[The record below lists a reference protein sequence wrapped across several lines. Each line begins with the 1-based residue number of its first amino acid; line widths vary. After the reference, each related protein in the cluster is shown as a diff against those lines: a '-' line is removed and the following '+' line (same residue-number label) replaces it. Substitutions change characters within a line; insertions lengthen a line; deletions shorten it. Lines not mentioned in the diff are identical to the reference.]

1 MRSMT
6 VAPSNTWVDK
16 FRSQTRRSLV
26 LKKAPYEA
34 ESENDLL
41 QEGFWPVEVKF

>member
-1 MRSMT
+1 MANDKGMMFSRS
-6 VAPSNTWVDK
+6 
-16 FRSQTRRSLV
+16 RRPLV
-26 LKKAPYEA
+26 LKKAPYKA